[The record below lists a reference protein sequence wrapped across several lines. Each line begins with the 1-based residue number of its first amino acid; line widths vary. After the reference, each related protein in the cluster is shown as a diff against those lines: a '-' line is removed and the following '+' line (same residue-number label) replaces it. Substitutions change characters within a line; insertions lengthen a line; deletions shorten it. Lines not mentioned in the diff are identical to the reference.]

1 MPSSRPHL
9 MTLYTKNL
17 TLFTMLNTMK
27 NIYKESDENNDVE
40 HLQAHAANAEEGLFL
55 LEFDT

>member
-1 MPSSRPHL
+1 MS
-9 MTLYTKNL
+9 Y
-17 TLFTMLNTMK
+17 LNTPLCSIK
-27 NIYKESDENNDVE
+27 KGDKSDENNDVE